1 MSSLNKHFLQFSKKS
16 REKRAK
22 IFRDNFEIRE
32 ETSILDIGSEDGSNI
47 NFVLQETKFQPEN
60 IFIADIDKHAIEKG
74 AKEFGFKPVLLD
86 ESGKLPFAEEFFDI
100 VYCSSVIEHATVSK
114 SEMWSIKNGKQF
126 REISFEKQKTLAEE
140 IRRVGKSYFV
150 QTPSRNFPIESHSWL
165 PLVSFLPRPMLLKT
179 LKTSNRFWIKKTI
192 PDYNLLDKKEM
203 KKLFPDAE
211 ILTENKFGL
220 VKSIIAIK
228 N

>member
-1 MSSLNKHFLQFSKKS
+1 MSKLNQKFLAFSKKS
-16 REKRAK
+16 REKRAQ
-22 IFRDNFEIRE
+22 IFRDNFEVRE
-32 ETSILDIGSEDGSNI
+32 DTTILDIGSEDGSNI
-47 NFVLQETKFQPEN
+47 NFVLQETKFRHEN
-60 IFIADIDKHAIEKG
+60 VYIADIDKTAIEKG
-74 AKEFGFKPVLLD
+74 EKNFGFKSVLLD
-86 ESGKLPFAEEFFDI
+86 ESGKLPFADEFFDI

-114 SEMWSIKNGKQF
+114 SEMWNIKNSRQF
-126 REISFEKQKTLAEE
+126 REISFEKQKLLAEE

-150 QTPSRNFPIESHSWL
+150 QTPSRNFPVESHSWL
-165 PLVSFLPRPMLLKT
+165 PFVAFLPRPMLLKT

-203 KKLFPDAE
+203 KRLFPDAE
-211 ILTENKFGL
+211 ILTEKKFGL